1 MKSPALGHMH
11 LPADVDELLALN
23 LVDWHAP
30 ENGVR
35 AKTTVRQVGQGEEGQ
50 KTQGQQATAT
60 GQGTAQTPKR
70 RRHQGKASIKRHRQ
84 NKQRQRRAKKRQA
97 REAAHE
103 VH

>member
-1 MKSPALGHMH
+1 MSGPTLRGMH
-11 LPADVDELLALN
+11 LPDDVVADGI
-23 LVDWHAP
+23 DWRCT
-30 ENGVR
+30 ENG
-35 AKTTVRQVGQGEEGQ
+35 KTATSGETLVTTAGNMADSPAD
-50 KTQGQQATAT
+50 TATAT

-84 NKQRQRRAKKRQA
+84 NQQRQRRAKKRQA